1 MYYNINKR
9 TENKA
14 HKQLFESNDNFL
26 IESEKYSTKKDFKE
40 ALNKSG
46 LVVIHISTERD
57 LYEK

>member
-1 MYYNINKR
+1 MKKMQNQKLTASVHYPG
-9 TENKA
+9 
-14 HKQLFESNDNFL
+14 ESNDNFL

>member
-1 MYYNINKR
+1 MKKIPNQKLTASVHYPG
-9 TENKA
+9 EN
-14 HKQLFESNDNFL
+14 NDNFL

-46 LVVIHISTERD
+46 LVIIHISTERD

>member
-1 MYYNINKR
+1 MKKIPNQKLTASVHYPE
-9 TENKA
+9 EN
-14 HKQLFESNDNFL
+14 NDNFL

-46 LVVIHISTERD
+46 LVIIHISTERD